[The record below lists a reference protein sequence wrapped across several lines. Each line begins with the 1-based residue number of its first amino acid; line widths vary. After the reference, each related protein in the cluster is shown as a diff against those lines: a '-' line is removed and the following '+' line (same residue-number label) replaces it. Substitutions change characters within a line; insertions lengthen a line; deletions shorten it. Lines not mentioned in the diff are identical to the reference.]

1 MNTNPVD
8 IPAEATEKTFIVRAP
23 AELTDRFDLV
33 VQAKYTTR
41 AALVRE
47 LMAREVETFF
57 ANRPQPV
64 THQHEPV

>member
-1 MNTNPVD
+1 MNTNHLET
-8 IPAEATEKTFIVRAP
+8 PAEATEKTFIVRAP

-47 LMAREVETFF
+47 LMAREVEAFF
-57 ANRPQPV
+57 ASRPQAQP
-64 THQHEPV
+64 Q